1 MVFRVCLLC
10 FDLRQGFTD
19 SPLFNGTIQSVG
31 PRYCPSIETK
41 LNTFA
46 YRTSHHLFL
55 EPEGET
61 TTEFYLNGFSSS
73 LPWDVQLTGLRLI
86 EGFENVRIFRPGYAI
101 EYDYFPPTQLYH
113 TLETKLIQGLYF
125 AGQINGTT
133 GYEEAAAQ
141 GLTREQ
147 IAEKVKKL
155 LLDASLVKDPTVTVS
170 LSNLHYSMM
179 GEVAKPGQ
187 YAIDEEKV
195 TILDAISKAGDLT
208 IQGRRQDVMVL
219 RQENGHQK
227 IYKIDL
233 CSGKDIFN
241 SPAYYLQQND
251 VVYVTPNDTK
261 KRSSTLN
268 GNTVQS
274 TGFWMSISSLIVTI
288 LTFLKVN

>member
-1 MVFRVCLLC
+1 MKFSKLVLSGALGIALLSATSCGTPKNVAYFQDLNNNPDTVITLQNRVITVKP
-10 FDLRQGFTD
+10 TD
-19 SPLFNGTIQSVG
+19 KIYIGVKSKDPQISQLFN
-31 PRYCPSIETK
+31 
-41 LNTFA
+41 
-46 YRTSHHLFL
+46 
-55 EPEGET
+55 
-61 TTEFYLNGFSSS
+61 
-73 LPWDVQLTGLRLI
+73 LTGGTSSGATNMSQDAYYYTVDSRGDI
-86 EGFENVRIFRPGYAI
+86 
-101 EYDYFPPTQLYH
+101 DFPVVG
-113 TLETKLIQGLYF
+113 KIQV
-125 AGQINGTT
+125 A
-133 GYEEAAAQ
+133 
-141 GLTREQ
+141 GLTREE
-147 IAEKVKKL
+147 IAEKVKKSL
-155 LLDASLVKDPTVTVS
+155 VDASLVKAPTVTVS
-170 LSNLHYSMM
+170 LSHLHYSMM

-187 YAIDEEKV
+187 YAIEEEKL

-208 IQGRRQDVMVL
+208 IQGRRNDVMVL

-233 CSGKDIFN
+233 CSGKDIFS

>member
-1 MVFRVCLLC
+1 MKFSKLVLSGALGIALLSATSCGTPKNVAYFQDLNNNPDTVITLQNRVITVKP
-10 FDLRQGFTD
+10 TD
-19 SPLFNGTIQSVG
+19 KIYIGVKSKDPQISQLFN
-31 PRYCPSIETK
+31 
-41 LNTFA
+41 
-46 YRTSHHLFL
+46 
-55 EPEGET
+55 
-61 TTEFYLNGFSSS
+61 
-73 LPWDVQLTGLRLI
+73 LTGGTSSGATNMSQDAYYYTVDSRGDI
-86 EGFENVRIFRPGYAI
+86 
-101 EYDYFPPTQLYH
+101 DFPVVG
-113 TLETKLIQGLYF
+113 KIQV
-125 AGQINGTT
+125 A
-133 GYEEAAAQ
+133 
-141 GLTREQ
+141 GLTREE
-147 IAEKVKKL
+147 IAEKVKKSL
-155 LLDASLVKDPTVTVS
+155 VDASLVKDPTITVS

-187 YAIDEEKV
+187 YAIEEEKV

-208 IQGRRQDVMVL
+208 IQGKRNDVMVL

-227 IYKIDL
+227 IYKINL
-233 CSGKDIFN
+233 CSGRDIFS

>member
-1 MVFRVCLLC
+1 MKFSKLVLSGVLGIALLSATSCGTPKNVAYFQDLNNNPDTVITLQNRVITVKP
-10 FDLRQGFTD
+10 TD
-19 SPLFNGTIQSVG
+19 KIYIGVKSKDPQISQLFN
-31 PRYCPSIETK
+31 
-41 LNTFA
+41 
-46 YRTSHHLFL
+46 
-55 EPEGET
+55 
-61 TTEFYLNGFSSS
+61 
-73 LPWDVQLTGLRLI
+73 LTGGTSSGATNMLQDAYYYTVDSKGDI
-86 EGFENVRIFRPGYAI
+86 
-101 EYDYFPPTQLYH
+101 DFPVVG
-113 TLETKLIQGLYF
+113 KIQV
-125 AGQINGTT
+125 A
-133 GYEEAAAQ
+133 
-141 GLTREQ
+141 GLTREE
-147 IAEKVKKL
+147 IAEKVKKSL
-155 LLDASLVKDPTVTVS
+155 VDASLVKDPTITVS

-187 YAIDEEKV
+187 YAIEEEKV

-208 IQGRRQDVMVL
+208 IQGKRNDVMVL

-227 IYKIDL
+227 IYKINL
-233 CSGKDIFN
+233 CSGRDIFN

>member
-1 MVFRVCLLC
+1 MKFSKLVLSGVLGIALLSATSCGTPKDVAYFQDLNNNPDTVITLQNRVITVKP
-10 FDLRQGFTD
+10 TD
-19 SPLFNGTIQSVG
+19 KIYIGVKSKDPQISQLFN
-31 PRYCPSIETK
+31 
-41 LNTFA
+41 LM
-46 YRTSHHLFL
+46 
-55 EPEGET
+55 GET
-61 TTEFYLNGFSSS
+61 RGSSANNLS
-73 LPWDVQLTGLRLI
+73 QDAYYYTVDSKGDI
-86 EGFENVRIFRPGYAI
+86 
-101 EYDYFPPTQLYH
+101 DFPVVG
-113 TLETKLIQGLYF
+113 KIQV
-125 AGQINGTT
+125 A
-133 GYEEAAAQ
+133 
-141 GLTREQ
+141 GLTREE
-147 IAEKVKKL
+147 IAEKVRKSL
-155 LLDASLVKDPTVTVS
+155 VDASLVKDPTITVS

-187 YAIDEEKV
+187 YAIEEEKV

-208 IQGRRQDVMVL
+208 IQGKRNDVMVL

-227 IYKIDL
+227 IYKINL
-233 CSGKDIFN
+233 CSGRDIFN

>member
-1 MVFRVCLLC
+1 MIKKMHYLDKKMKFSKFMLLGALGVALLTATSC
-10 FDLRQGFTD
+10 GTPKDVAYFQDLNNNPDTVITLQNKVITVKPTD
-19 SPLFNGTIQSVG
+19 KIYIGVKSKDPQITQLFNLTGGTNNSSSSTNIAKDAFYYTVDSKGNIDFPVLGTIQV
-31 PRYCPSIETK
+31 
-41 LNTFA
+41 A
-46 YRTSHHLFL
+46 
-55 EPEGET
+55 
-61 TTEFYLNGFSSS
+61 
-73 LPWDVQLTGLRLI
+73 
-86 EGFENVRIFRPGYAI
+86 
-101 EYDYFPPTQLYH
+101 
-113 TLETKLIQGLYF
+113 
-125 AGQINGTT
+125 
-133 GYEEAAAQ
+133 

-147 IAEKVKKL
+147 IAEKVKKS

-274 TGFWMSISSLIVTI
+274 TGFWISIASLLVTV

>member
-1 MVFRVCLLC
+1 MKFSKLVLSGALGIALLIATSCGTPKNVAYFQDLNNNPDTVITLQNRVITVKP
-10 FDLRQGFTD
+10 TD
-19 SPLFNGTIQSVG
+19 KLYIGVKSKDPQISQLFN
-31 PRYCPSIETK
+31 
-41 LNTFA
+41 
-46 YRTSHHLFL
+46 
-55 EPEGET
+55 
-61 TTEFYLNGFSSS
+61 
-73 LPWDVQLTGLRLI
+73 LTGGTSSGATNMSQDAYYYTVDSRGDI
-86 EGFENVRIFRPGYAI
+86 
-101 EYDYFPPTQLYH
+101 DFPVVG
-113 TLETKLIQGLYF
+113 KIQV
-125 AGQINGTT
+125 A
-133 GYEEAAAQ
+133 
-141 GLTREQ
+141 GLTREE
-147 IAEKVKKL
+147 IAEKVKKSL
-155 LLDASLVKDPTVTVS
+155 VDASLVKDPTVTVS

-208 IQGRRQDVMVL
+208 IQGKRNDVMVL

-233 CSGKDIFN
+233 CSGRDIFS

>member
-1 MVFRVCLLC
+1 MKFSKLVLSGVLGIALLSATSCGTPKNVDYFQDLNNNPDTVITLQNRVITVKP
-10 FDLRQGFTD
+10 TD
-19 SPLFNGTIQSVG
+19 KIYIGVKSKDPQISQLFN
-31 PRYCPSIETK
+31 
-41 LNTFA
+41 
-46 YRTSHHLFL
+46 
-55 EPEGET
+55 
-61 TTEFYLNGFSSS
+61 
-73 LPWDVQLTGLRLI
+73 LTGGTSSGATNMSQDAYYYTVDSKGDI
-86 EGFENVRIFRPGYAI
+86 
-101 EYDYFPPTQLYH
+101 DFPVVG
-113 TLETKLIQGLYF
+113 KIQV
-125 AGQINGTT
+125 A
-133 GYEEAAAQ
+133 
-141 GLTREQ
+141 GLTREE
-147 IAEKVKKL
+147 IAEKVKKSL
-155 LLDASLVKDPTVTVS
+155 VDASLVKDPTVTVS

-187 YAIDEEKV
+187 YAFEEEKV

-208 IQGRRQDVMVL
+208 IQGRRNDVMVL

-227 IYKIDL
+227 IYKINL
-233 CSGKDIFN
+233 CSGRDIFN

>member
-1 MVFRVCLLC
+1 MKFSKLVLSGALGIALLIATSCGTPKNVAYFQDLNNNPDTVITLQNRVITVKP
-10 FDLRQGFTD
+10 TD
-19 SPLFNGTIQSVG
+19 KIYIGVKSKDPQISQLFN
-31 PRYCPSIETK
+31 
-41 LNTFA
+41 LM
-46 YRTSHHLFL
+46 
-55 EPEGET
+55 GET
-61 TTEFYLNGFSSS
+61 SSGATNMS
-73 LPWDVQLTGLRLI
+73 QDAYYYTVDSRGDI
-86 EGFENVRIFRPGYAI
+86 
-101 EYDYFPPTQLYH
+101 DFPVVG
-113 TLETKLIQGLYF
+113 KIQV
-125 AGQINGTT
+125 A
-133 GYEEAAAQ
+133 
-141 GLTREQ
+141 GLTREE
-147 IAEKVKKL
+147 IAEKVKKSL
-155 LLDASLVKDPTVTVS
+155 VDASLVKDPTITVS

-208 IQGRRQDVMVL
+208 IQGKRNDVMVL

-233 CSGKDIFN
+233 CSGKDIFS

-274 TGFWMSISSLIVTI
+274 TGFWMSISSLIVTV

>member
-1 MVFRVCLLC
+1 MKFSKLVLSGALGIALLIATSCGTPKNVAYFQDLNNNPDTVITLQNRVITVKP
-10 FDLRQGFTD
+10 TD
-19 SPLFNGTIQSVG
+19 KIYIGVKSKDPQISQLFN
-31 PRYCPSIETK
+31 
-41 LNTFA
+41 
-46 YRTSHHLFL
+46 
-55 EPEGET
+55 
-61 TTEFYLNGFSSS
+61 
-73 LPWDVQLTGLRLI
+73 LTGGTSSGASYMSQDAYYYTVDSKGDI
-86 EGFENVRIFRPGYAI
+86 
-101 EYDYFPPTQLYH
+101 DFPVVG
-113 TLETKLIQGLYF
+113 KIQV
-125 AGQINGTT
+125 A
-133 GYEEAAAQ
+133 
-141 GLTREQ
+141 GLTREE
-147 IAEKVKKL
+147 IAEKVKKSL
-155 LLDASLVKDPTVTVS
+155 VDASLVKDPTVTVS

-187 YAIDEEKV
+187 YAIEEEKV

-208 IQGRRQDVMVL
+208 IQGKRNDVMVL

-233 CSGKDIFN
+233 CSGRDIFS

>member
-1 MVFRVCLLC
+1 MKFSKLVLSGVLGIALLSATSCGTPKNVAYFQDLNNNPDTVITLQNRVITVKP
-10 FDLRQGFTD
+10 TD
-19 SPLFNGTIQSVG
+19 KIYIGVKSKDPQISQLFN
-31 PRYCPSIETK
+31 
-41 LNTFA
+41 
-46 YRTSHHLFL
+46 
-55 EPEGET
+55 
-61 TTEFYLNGFSSS
+61 
-73 LPWDVQLTGLRLI
+73 LTGGTSSGATNMSQDAYYYTVDSKGDI
-86 EGFENVRIFRPGYAI
+86 
-101 EYDYFPPTQLYH
+101 DFPVVG
-113 TLETKLIQGLYF
+113 KIQV
-125 AGQINGTT
+125 A
-133 GYEEAAAQ
+133 
-141 GLTREQ
+141 GLTREE
-147 IAEKVKKL
+147 IAEKVKKSL
-155 LLDASLVKDPTVTVS
+155 VDASLVKDPTVTVS

-187 YAIDEEKV
+187 YAIEEEKV

-208 IQGRRQDVMVL
+208 IQGKRNDVMVL

-227 IYKIDL
+227 IYKINL
-233 CSGKDIFN
+233 CSGRDIFS

>member
-1 MVFRVCLLC
+1 MKFSKLVLSGVLGIALLSATSCGTPKNVAYFQDLNNNPDTVIILQNRVITVKP
-10 FDLRQGFTD
+10 TD
-19 SPLFNGTIQSVG
+19 KIYIGVKSKDPQISQLFN
-31 PRYCPSIETK
+31 
-41 LNTFA
+41 
-46 YRTSHHLFL
+46 
-55 EPEGET
+55 
-61 TTEFYLNGFSSS
+61 
-73 LPWDVQLTGLRLI
+73 LTGGTSAYNMSQDAYYYTVDSKGDI
-86 EGFENVRIFRPGYAI
+86 
-101 EYDYFPPTQLYH
+101 DFPVVG
-113 TLETKLIQGLYF
+113 KIQV
-125 AGQINGTT
+125 A
-133 GYEEAAAQ
+133 
-141 GLTREQ
+141 GLTREE
-147 IAEKVKKL
+147 IAEKVKKSL
-155 LLDASLVKDPTVTVS
+155 VDASLVKDPTVTVS

-187 YAIDEEKV
+187 YAIEEEKV

-208 IQGRRQDVMVL
+208 IQGKRNDVMVL

-227 IYKIDL
+227 IYKINL
-233 CSGKDIFN
+233 CSGRDIFN

>member
-1 MVFRVCLLC
+1 MKFSKLVLSGVLGIALLSATSCGTPKDVAYFQDLNNNPDTVITLQNRVITVKP
-10 FDLRQGFTD
+10 TD
-19 SPLFNGTIQSVG
+19 KIYIGVKSKDPQISQLFN
-31 PRYCPSIETK
+31 
-41 LNTFA
+41 LM
-46 YRTSHHLFL
+46 
-55 EPEGET
+55 GET
-61 TTEFYLNGFSSS
+61 RGSSANNLS
-73 LPWDVQLTGLRLI
+73 QDAYYYTVDSKGDI
-86 EGFENVRIFRPGYAI
+86 
-101 EYDYFPPTQLYH
+101 DFPVVG
-113 TLETKLIQGLYF
+113 KIQV
-125 AGQINGTT
+125 A
-133 GYEEAAAQ
+133 
-141 GLTREQ
+141 GLTREE
-147 IAEKVKKL
+147 IAEKVRKSL
-155 LLDASLVKDPTVTVS
+155 VDASLVKDPTITVS

-187 YAIDEEKV
+187 YAIEDEKV

-208 IQGRRQDVMVL
+208 IQGRRNDVMVL

-233 CSGKDIFN
+233 CSGKDIFS

-274 TGFWMSISSLIVTI
+274 TGFWLSISSLLVTV

>member
-1 MVFRVCLLC
+1 MKFSKLVLSGVLGIALLSATSCGTPKNVAYFQDLNNNPDTVITLQNRVITVKP
-10 FDLRQGFTD
+10 TD
-19 SPLFNGTIQSVG
+19 KLYIGVKSKDPQISQLFN
-31 PRYCPSIETK
+31 
-41 LNTFA
+41 
-46 YRTSHHLFL
+46 
-55 EPEGET
+55 
-61 TTEFYLNGFSSS
+61 
-73 LPWDVQLTGLRLI
+73 LTGGTSSGVYNMSQDAYYYTVDSKGDI
-86 EGFENVRIFRPGYAI
+86 
-101 EYDYFPPTQLYH
+101 DFPVVG
-113 TLETKLIQGLYF
+113 KIQV
-125 AGQINGTT
+125 A
-133 GYEEAAAQ
+133 
-141 GLTREQ
+141 GLTREE
-147 IAEKVKKL
+147 IAEKVKKSL
-155 LLDASLVKDPTVTVS
+155 VDASLVKDPTVTVS

-187 YAIDEEKV
+187 YAIEEEKV

-208 IQGRRQDVMVL
+208 IQGKRNDVMVL

-233 CSGKDIFN
+233 CSGRDIFS